1 MAKPFKILREKM
13 SPGSRAR
20 AADRTKRILLEM
32 SLQELRENLAE
43 LTQADVAEILNVTQ
57 AHVSKLERRGDM
69 LVSTLFAYVGA
80 LGGELEFVA
89 RVRGREVRIK
99 NPGDVKRLEELR
111 S

>member
-1 MAKPFKILREKM
+1 MTKPFKILREKM
-13 SPGSRAR
+13 SPESRAR
-20 AADRTKRILLEM
+20 AADRTKRMLLEM

-80 LGGELEFVA
+80 LGGELAFVA